1 MSVYN
6 FTEIKKYLYGNKKH
20 KSFSFEKNHAKA
32 NEWCEFSYV
41 GNAGDIGALK
51 PGGSFQS
58 MDLSNMTK
66 EEDKWYLYIC
76 GGNEAKEAKEG
87 LQIARVAL
95 NKKDKKISNSKR
107 YIVNPQVKVNGKE
120 KALGGCREIEGCH
133 INKSKLDFLITK
145 VPSKKDKSFLKNPQ
159 YIYTIKKS
167 AFK

>member
-76 GGNEAKEAKEG
+76 GGNEAKKGLEGCPFVEIKRGCLVNVAKIDKIKGGIISIGGEQ
-87 LQIARVAL
+87 LQI
-95 NKKDKKISNSKR
+95 SKR
-107 YIVNPQVKVNGKE
+107 KQSEVTHAYLAYYKE
-120 KALGGCREIEGCH
+120 A
-133 INKSKLDFLITK
+133 
-145 VPSKKDKSFLKNPQ
+145 
-159 YIYTIKKS
+159 
-167 AFK
+167 